1 MPTVHREDGFQV
13 RIYPNDH
20 LPRHVHV
27 LKADGEVI
35 IQLGSETESPWID
48 EVHKGI
54 SSKDVVKALTLVQ
67 VNQVKLLES
76 WKTIHG

>member
-1 MPTVHREDGFQV
+1 MPTVHREDGFQI

-27 LKADGEVI
+27 FKSDGEVI
-35 IQLGSETESPWID
+35 IQLGSETETPSID

-54 SSKDVVKALTLVQ
+54 SNKDVAKALTLVQ

-76 WKTIHG
+76 WKNIHG

>member
-1 MPTVHREDGFQV
+1 MPTVHREDGFQI

-27 LKADGEVI
+27 FKSDGEAI
-35 IQLGSETESPWID
+35 IQLGSETETPSID

-54 SSKDVVKALTLVQ
+54 SNKDVAKALTLVQ

-76 WKTIHG
+76 WKNIHG